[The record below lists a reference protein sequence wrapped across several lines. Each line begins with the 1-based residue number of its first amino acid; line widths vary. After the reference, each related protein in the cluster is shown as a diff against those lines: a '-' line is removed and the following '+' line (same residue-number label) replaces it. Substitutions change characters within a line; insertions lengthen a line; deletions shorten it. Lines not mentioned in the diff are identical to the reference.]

1 MVRSPS
7 RYRRALCAKF
17 AGPVTVFGLPA
28 RKSRIVPVLS
38 TEDIAPLFLA
48 ALKADDKDDR
58 RGSHHSDNCVS
69 R

>member
-1 MVRSPS
+1 MVRSPP
-7 RYRRALCAKF
+7 RYRRVLCAKF
-17 AGPVTVFGLPA
+17 TGPVAVFGPPA

-48 ALKADDKDDR
+48 AIKEDDKDDR
-58 RGSHHSDNCVS
+58 RGSHHSDNGVS